1 MAKHNVML
9 SEDFTLKPGGA
20 WRLGVSKPVGDLSQG
35 GQNGISP
42 DLRYYV
48 ANSSYVSRP
57 MNAVL
62 IAAPRV
68 FSLMPDPEFWIGT
81 LKALVETWAEEWEGV
96 QSTMRVEYVETNVGA
111 SETQSDVARV
121 YREKSE
127 PTMKVSEKYGM
138 SINRFM
144 EGWISYGM
152 GSPESFVPG
161 IIAYLTNANGT
172 AKDKR
177 DKFQYLPDWLSMT
190 VLFYEPTPEGTDV
203 QKAWLCTNMMP
214 DHGGEVTGRRS
225 LQSAG
230 EKLEHSFKFTC
241 TQQVG
246 DGVLLFAKKVHN
258 TVNLSGLNPSLRKA
272 FVDDGKLNTGIATAA
287 AEAAYAAAS
296 TKGNSMAH
304 AFDIKKQATEV
315 RNGTKEEQQ
324 AGYRAQS
331 FEVANDRIQ
340 IVSSTS
346 R

>member
-1 MAKHNVML
+1 MAKGIRML
-9 SEDFTLKPGGA
+9 SEDFTLKKGQA
-20 WRLGVSKPVGDLSQG
+20 WRLGISKPVGDLTQG

-57 MNAVL
+57 MNAIL
-62 IAAPRV
+62 ISAPRV
-68 FSLMPDPEFWIGT
+68 FSLMPDSKYWVGT
-81 LKALVETWAEEWEGV
+81 LKALVETWAEEWDGV
-96 QSTMRVEYVETNVGA
+96 QSTMRVEYVDTNVGA

-121 YREKSE
+121 FRDKSE

-144 EGWISYGM
+144 EGWISYAF

-161 IIAYLTNANGT
+161 IVAYLTANNDI
-172 AKDKR
+172 AKR

-203 QKAWLCTNMMP
+203 QKAWLCTGMMP

-230 EKLEHSFKFTC
+230 EKLEHTFKFTC

-258 TVNLSGLNPSLRKA
+258 TLNLAGLNPSLRRA
-272 FVDDGKLNTGIATAA
+272 FVDDGQLNTGINAAVAEAQRAA
-287 AEAAYAAAS
+287 ANVG
-296 TKGNSMAH
+296 TDPTH
-304 AFDIKKQATEV
+304 AFTAVKMASEV
-315 RNGTKEEQQ
+315 AGQVGGTGFK
-324 AGYRAQS
+324 AQS
-331 FEVANDRIQ
+331 DEVAADRIA
-340 IVSSTS
+340 IETS
-346 R
+346 ARQ